1 MRKNIQETWNLQ
13 RHAKLCT
20 GKIVCAVCSEEFQTK
35 RLLERHGIKQHA
47 VKLVYR
53 CHVCGRNYRRPDKY
67 QLHKKKCADRYESDS
82 MFSDYDEDDSRGG
95 DPLKLV
101 TINLFSK
108 KFDLYDYK
116 QEKLC
121 WQSGFCLFGIYAKE
135 TKSTIYCARWKFSEA
150 LHTLIKYFHTGARE
164 CLSTS
169 QSLLSDWILC
179 PTKIL
184 VHTGK
189 YFDNSSVCSPV
200 RKRMSFLPV
209 SDFCQIEFAV
219 FGCEGECPST
229 E

>member
-1 MRKNIQETWNLQ
+1 MRLCVGCFEDRFLSLVQSHFQKMYTVEYAKTG
-13 RHAKLCT
+13 RAGCKLCT

-121 WQSGFCLFGIYAKE
+121 
-135 TKSTIYCARWKFSEA
+135 
-150 LHTLIKYFHTGARE
+150 
-164 CLSTS
+164 
-169 QSLLSDWILC
+169 
-179 PTKIL
+179 
-184 VHTGK
+184 
-189 YFDNSSVCSPV
+189 
-200 RKRMSFLPV
+200 
-209 SDFCQIEFAV
+209 
-219 FGCEGECPST
+219 
-229 E
+229 

>member
-1 MRKNIQETWNLQ
+1 MENTNEVQNEDGKPEIIKNKDDKEFTCDLCEKIFKRRWNLQ

-67 QLHKKKCADRYESDS
+67 QLHKKKCADRYEADS

-101 TINLFSK
+101 TNNLFSK

-121 WQSGFCLFGIYAKE
+121 
-135 TKSTIYCARWKFSEA
+135 
-150 LHTLIKYFHTGARE
+150 
-164 CLSTS
+164 
-169 QSLLSDWILC
+169 
-179 PTKIL
+179 
-184 VHTGK
+184 
-189 YFDNSSVCSPV
+189 
-200 RKRMSFLPV
+200 
-209 SDFCQIEFAV
+209 
-219 FGCEGECPST
+219 
-229 E
+229 